1 MAVSLPILKE
11 VIKEEATQALFPT
24 PQTGGNRSVNDA
36 ENNRLWVNHL
46 QLKVVTH

>member
-11 VIKEEATQALFPT
+11 IIKEEAAQALFPT
-24 PQTGGNRSVNDA
+24 PLTGGNHNVSDT
-36 ENNRLWVNHL
+36 ENNRLWVNDL